1 MKRSIVF
8 LAAGFVALATF
19 AGTADAGLF
28 DRLRGREGQP
38 PQDVGSA
45 PAAQQS
51 SAAEAQFTLRIERV
65 EDQMRLLTG
74 QVEELQHQV
83 RQLQDQLKRQQDDV
97 EFRLQQ
103 LEGGAARPP
112 QRRGEAPA
120 QAPAAPPRAEA
131 APAAQPH
138 AAAARPPAQG
148 DAIGSVIDEGP
159 GSGDDLGLEPV
170 APGGAGGAG
179 APPRDLGTLTLDPN
193 AAPPADAGGP
203 IDLSALGAGAAA
215 QPVQPEAPGPT
226 GNARGDYENAYN
238 LVLSGDYA
246 LAETSFRTFLASYPD
261 DGLAGDAQY
270 WLGESLYQR
279 GELRD
284 AADEFLT
291 GYKRYPQSDKA
302 PDMLLKLGLSLAG
315 LNQRD
320 AACATYAQILK
331 QYPKAT
337 RALVDRVQ
345 AEQKRASC

>member
-28 DRLRGREGQP
+28 DRLRGRDGQP

-45 PAAQQS
+45 PAAQS
-51 SAAEAQFTLRIERV
+51 SSSAEAQFTLRIERV

-103 LEGGAARPP
+103 LEGGGAARPP

-120 QAPAAPPRAEA
+120 HTPAAPPRAEA
-131 APAAQPH
+131 AASAPPRT
-138 AAAARPPAQG
+138 AAAPTPAQG
-148 DAIGSVIDEGP
+148 DAIGSVIDGGP

-170 APGGAGGAG
+170 APGGPGT
-179 APPRDLGTLTLDPN
+179 PPRDLGTLTLDPN

-215 QPVQPEAPGPT
+215 QPVRPEAPAPT

-320 AACATYAQILK
+320 AACATYAQTLK